1 MAQTRL
7 AAVAADPASGLP
19 PTTLF
24 LMGRLAEHYA
34 QVTGDTRRTL
44 TRSWRKVRGKRWKAL
59 RARLGQLRENAETAN
74 EVLRVIEHPAAADL
88 VPSDTTFAEQPPA
101 SEPRTLKH

>member
-1 MAQTRL
+1 MTGETR
-7 AAVAADPASGLP
+7 G
-19 PTTLF
+19 
-24 LMGRLAEHYA
+24 
-34 QVTGDTRRTL
+34 TL

-59 RARLGQLRENAETAN
+59 RARLGQLRESAEAAN

-88 VPSDTTFAEQPPA
+88 VSSEPNIAEQPPA